1 MKKYVINSMPIM
13 KRETVVYAKNED
25 EAWDIY
31 WGDKKGKIEQSDIG
45 DLEYTD
51 VGDYL
56 DPEMFPH
63 HKTCNFFHLDLID
76 ISEVIL
82 E

>member
-1 MKKYVINSMPIM
+1 MPIM

-56 DPEMFPH
+56 DPEITES
-63 HKTCNFFHLDLID
+63 KG
-76 ISEVIL
+76 E
-82 E
+82 